1 MTVISEAQPKR
12 LIAIKVGKSLFI
24 NIGLVPVI

>member
-1 MTVISEAQPKR
+1 VISEAQPKR
-12 LIAIKVGKSLFI
+12 LIAIKVDKSLFR